1 MANNKRIFIETYGCQ
16 MNVYDS
22 EIVLSI
28 LEKEGFVPCSKLED
42 ADLILVNTCSIRE
55 NAEQRIWGRL
65 DRFMQEKKHR
75 KATVGVLGCMA
86 ERLKQELLSHPAV
99 DLVAGPDTYRELPQM
114 LRNLEREGDKQI
126 NTTLSLKET
135 YADIEPVRTDTGGVT
150 TSYQS

>member
-28 LEKEGFVPCSKLED
+28 LEKEGYTPCSRLED

-75 KATVGVLGCMA
+75 KTTVGVLGCMA

-114 LRNLEREGDKQI
+114 LRNLEMKATNRSTPDSRCAKHTPI
-126 NTTLSLKET
+126 
-135 YADIEPVRTDTGGVT
+135 
-150 TSYQS
+150 